1 MSEPA
6 KGGGGGT
13 GDRPAGGRRATVRM
27 TRPASGSE
35 PQPIVKWL
43 LAGQIPEDALFPYP
57 EVSAEERE
65 TVAAFLDALRAF
77 ARDRVDTAR
86 IERERSIDPGVI
98 RGLAELG
105 AFGMTIPEA
114 YGGYGFSSSAYC
126 RVTEEIGTIDASLG
140 ILIGG
145 HQSIGLKAL
154 LLHGTDEQ
162 KKRWLPGLASG
173 EMIAAF
179 ALTEPEAGSDAASI
193 KSTAV
198 LDEGAGVFVLNGTKH
213 WISNGGFAEFFTV
226 FARDTALGAV
236 DAHKGITCFAVTK
249 DLGGVVPGPEEK
261 KLGLKGSSTVPIQLE
276 NVRVPLDRVIGERG
290 QGFRIAVEVLNTG
303 RTSLGAGCIGGS
315 RRMMR
320 EAMLHATQRRQFQT
334 RIADFE
340 MIRAKF
346 ARMVVSTY
354 ALESMV
360 YMTAGLIDR
369 GLEDYAL
376 EGACCKIFGTEAV
389 WRNINDALQI
399 AGGNGFMEEYPFERA
414 LRDSRINMIFE
425 GTNEILRVLVAL
437 SGMRDVGEDLKEVG
451 RALRAPLS
459 SLGILSEYA
468 ARKIRGVVPARLTKV
483 APPLAAEAEIVARY
497 ARATGG
503 AVETL
508 LKKYGKGVIEKE
520 YHQERLA
527 NVAID
532 LYASLCT
539 LSRATAAYAK
549 LGAEKADSQIRV
561 ARAFVQGAK
570 YRMVAQLKEMDKNR
584 DAEQTAISEMAYS
597 GLQYPFPLWE

>member
-1 MSEPA
+1 MSE
-6 KGGGGGT
+6 
-13 GDRPAGGRRATVRM
+13 RPTAAAPVEARLAPVVKSLFAGA
-27 TRPASGSE
+27 
-35 PQPIVKWL
+35 
-43 LAGQIPEDALFPYP
+43 IPEETVFPYP
-57 EVSAEERE
+57 EIDASERE
-65 TVAAFLDALRAF
+65 TVSAFLDSFRAF
-77 ARDRVDTAR
+77 ARDHVDSAS
-86 IERERSIDPGVI
+86 IEREHRVPPEVI
-98 RGLAELG
+98 RGLADLG

-126 RVTEEIGTIDASLG
+126 RVTEEIGRTDASLG
-140 ILIGG
+140 ILVGG
-145 HQSIGLKAL
+145 HQSIGLKGL
-154 LLHGTDEQ
+154 LLHGTEEQ
-162 KKRWLPGLASG
+162 KRKWLPKLASG

-193 KSTAV
+193 RTTAV
-198 LDEGAGVFVLNGTKH
+198 YDAATDTFVLNGTKH

-226 FARDTALGAV
+226 FAKDVKLEAKDEHRRITAFV
-236 DAHKGITCFAVTK
+236 VTK
-249 DLGGVVPGPEEK
+249 DLGGVTPGKEER
-261 KLGLKGSSTVPIQLE
+261 KLGLKGSSTVPIELE
-276 NVRVPLDRVIGERG
+276 NVRVPAFNVIGERG
-290 QGFRIAVEVLNTG
+290 HGFKIAVEILNTG

-315 RRMMR
+315 KIMLR
-320 EAMLHATQRRQFQT
+320 EAARHATQRKQFQT

-360 YMTAGLIDR
+360 YLTAGLIDR
-369 GLEDYAL
+369 GLEDYSL
-376 EGACCKIFGTEAV
+376 EGACCKIYGTETV

-399 AGGNGFMEEYPFERA
+399 AGGNGFMEEYPYEKA

-451 RALRAPLS
+451 RALKAPLS

-468 ARKIRGVVPARLTKV
+468 AKKFRGAV
-483 APPLAAEAEIVARY
+483 APDRLSRIAPELAPQGEIVARY
-497 ARATGG
+497 ARAAHG

-508 LKKYGKGVIEKE
+508 LRKYGKDVIAKE

-532 LYASLCT
+532 LYGSLAV
-539 LSRATAAYAK
+539 LSRATSAILAR
-549 LGAEKADSQIRV
+549 GAEGAADEVRV
-561 ARAFVQGAK
+561 AKAFVEGAK
-570 YRMVAQLKEMDKNR
+570 YRMVGHLKEMDKNR
-584 DAEQTAISEMAYS
+584 DAEQTAISETAYS
-597 GLQYPFPLWE
+597 SLGYAFSYWE